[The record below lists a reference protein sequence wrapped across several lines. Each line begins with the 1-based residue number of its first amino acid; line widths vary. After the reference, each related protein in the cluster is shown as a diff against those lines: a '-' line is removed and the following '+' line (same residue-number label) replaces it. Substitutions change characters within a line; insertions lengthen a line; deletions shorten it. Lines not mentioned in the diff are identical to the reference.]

1 MYFYN
6 RLADFWGPI
15 SYLMILTWRYLVPA
29 PTTAEPIVVL
39 PTNAPYETKF
49 SKTTTYYWPNF
60 ELNATT
66 ESVKDGEGYQEAE
79 GPFGFGTAIELSKDK
94 SQVLL
99 GDF

>member
-1 MYFYN
+1 M
-6 RLADFWGPI
+6 L
-15 SYLMILTWRYLVPA
+15 ILICLYLVPP

-49 SKTTTYYWPNF
+49 GKTTTYYWPNI

-94 SQVLL
+94 SQVFM